1 MSSNCYLFISYNL
14 QVPFWLC
21 EQRVASQNNCS
32 VKPFIGKWTHV
43 ASRIGAKSSPPH
55 LLYWLWFHVL
65 LLQDNSMTKPCW
77 LRLTHG
83 TLASSHNNGGNLLQE
98 ASQVVVH
105 SQLSE
110 ISIDVDHLS
119 TRVTVSFQLMHI
131 FQIPQTLFYCEQRK
145 VHQAL
150 QWSSANSVRPYCS
163 CFGIGI
169 PLLL

>member
-1 MSSNCYLFISYNL
+1 MLKWRCYNLQGNSLVERLGGKKAKRPGLVLYWTSEFVKPKLNTEGTISTQIGLWLIFMSSNCYLFISYNL

-21 EQRVASQNNCS
+21 EQRVATQNNCS

-65 LLQDNSMTKPCW
+65 LSQDNSMTKPCW

-98 ASQVVVH
+98 AS
-105 SQLSE
+105 
-110 ISIDVDHLS
+110 
-119 TRVTVSFQLMHI
+119 
-131 FQIPQTLFYCEQRK
+131 
-145 VHQAL
+145 
-150 QWSSANSVRPYCS
+150 
-163 CFGIGI
+163 
-169 PLLL
+169 